1 MAFSTLV
8 NRHVFTTRVFDSG
21 ALTVLATV
29 IHQFA
34 EPGKYIV
41 SIRRGDTVL
50 GSTRFEVAVDAPNQL
65 NIDLAAGGIPGK
77 ANPFDRSARAARAK
91 AGVRAGAKDCNCGG
105 GGSAGGAHA
114 AGAQAM
120 PSGAPPP
127 KIVSP
132 QGFVQFFVSHGEG
145 RLSAQVRK
153 EQTDKILFDT
163 TLLGKGDLFAVSLLA
178 PATFTLANTAGTAA
192 GTVTVSFSKE
202 VARAIKQTTPVF
214 ADVSKTAFTPQDL
227 QVSSG
232 QGLVFR
238 VQDAARI
245 VVTQKTEPT
254 PQVREARPAT
264 RRVWRVPPVK
274 PR

>member
-1 MAFSTLV
+1 MAISALV

-34 EPGKYIV
+34 DPGKYIV
-41 SIRRGDTVL
+41 SIRRDDAVV
-50 GSTRFEVAVDAPNQL
+50 GSTRFEVVADGPMQL

-77 ANPFDRSARAARAK
+77 ASPFERSART
-91 AGVRAGAKDCNCGG
+91 KDCNCGG
-105 GGSAGGAHA
+105 AAHA
-114 AGAQAM
+114 ASAAAM
-120 PSGAPPP
+120 PAGAPPP
-127 KIVSP
+127 KVVSP
-132 QGFVQFFVSHGEG
+132 QGFVQFHVSHGEG

-163 TLLGKGDLFAVSLLA
+163 TLLGTGDLFAVSLLA
-178 PATFTLANTAGTAA
+178 PAKFTLANTAGTAT
-192 GTVTVSFSKE
+192 GSVTVTFSKE
-202 VARAIKQTTPVF
+202 VARKIKQTTPVF
-214 ADVSKTAFTPQDL
+214 ADVSKSAFTPKDL

-245 VVTQKTEPT
+245 VVTQQTDPAPHVLETGK
-254 PQVREARPAT
+254 PQT
-264 RRVWRVPPVK
+264 RRIYRVPPVK

>member
-1 MAFSTLV
+1 MAISMQV

-21 ALTVLATV
+21 ALTVLASV

-41 SIRRGDTVL
+41 SIRRGDAVL
-50 GSTRFEVAVDAPNQL
+50 GSTRFEVAVDAPMQL

-77 ANPFDRSARAARAK
+77 ANPFDRSARAAK
-91 AGVRAGAKDCNCGG
+91 AGASASAKDCGCGG
-105 GGSAGGAHA
+105 GGAAHA
-114 AGAQAM
+114 ASAQAV
-120 PSGAPPP
+120 PAGAPPP

-132 QGFVQFFVSHGEG
+132 QGYVQFHVSHGEG

-153 EQTDKILFDT
+153 EQTDKVLFDT

-178 PATFTLANTAGTAA
+178 PATFTLANIAGTAA
-192 GTVTVSFSKE
+192 GTVTVTFSKD
-202 VARAIKQTTPVF
+202 VAARIKQTPPVF
-214 ADVSKTAFTPQDL
+214 ADVSKSAFTPKDL
-227 QVSSG
+227 QISSG

-245 VVTQKTEPT
+245 VVTQKTDPEPK
-254 PQVREARPAT
+254 VSDAARPAS
-264 RRVWRVPPVK
+264 RRIYRVPPVK

>member
-1 MAFSTLV
+1 MAISAQI

-34 EPGKYIV
+34 DPGKYIV
-41 SIRRGDTVL
+41 SIRRDDAVV
-50 GSTRFEVAVDAPNQL
+50 GSTRFDVVADGPNQL

-77 ANPFDRSARAARAK
+77 ASPFERSARAS
-91 AGVRAGAKDCNCGG
+91 AGAKDCNCGG
-105 GGSAGGAHA
+105 GGAAHA
-114 AGAQAM
+114 ASAAAM
-120 PSGAPPP
+120 PAGAPPP
-127 KIVSP
+127 KVVSP
-132 QGFVQFFVSHGEG
+132 QGFVQFHVSHGEG

-163 TLLGKGDLFAVSLLA
+163 TLLGTGDLFAVSLLA
-178 PATFTLANTAGTAA
+178 PAKFTLANTAGTAT
-192 GTVTVSFSKE
+192 GSVTVTFSKE
-202 VARAIKQTTPVF
+202 VARKIKATTPVF
-214 ADVSKTAFTPQDL
+214 ADVSKSAFTPKDL

-245 VVTQKTEPT
+245 VVTQQTDPAPHVLDTGK
-254 PQVREARPAT
+254 PQT
-264 RRVWRVPPVK
+264 RRIYRVPPVK